1 MGVNMLITVVVGIL
15 MTYVGYIFGRASGR
29 KQGIAM
35 MGTLIVKSIQHDPEK
50 AIEVIREKFS
60 AKN

>member
-1 MGVNMLITVVVGIL
+1 MGVNMIISVVVGVL
-15 MTYVGYIFGRASGR
+15 MTYVGFIFGRASGR
-29 KQGIAM
+29 KQGIVM
-35 MGTLIVKSIQHDPEK
+35 MGNLIVKSIEHNPEK